1 MTHVSVPDL
10 VDVWPAAK
18 VRCEMQEPM
27 VEAVSSCIG
36 SVLDAV
42 GERRGWTKHEKM
54 IRHDDKGR
62 TRLFSSALHE
72 SFG

>member
-1 MTHVSVPDL
+1 
-10 VDVWPAAK
+10 
-18 VRCEMQEPM
+18 M

-42 GERRGWTKHEKM
+42 GERRGWTKHGKTK
-54 IRHDDKGR
+54 RHDEKGR
-62 TRLFSSALHE
+62 TRLFSSALYE